1 MQHRSMRRNS
11 SKMRDSKPSHI
22 WCRIFSVL
30 IQIWTEKVWDESL
43 MIQTFDPMNWRYTLW
58 SWLPILNSQPYGKM
72 ADSPR
77 MTMRH
82 LSTLWEI
89 SRPCSPNTF
98 VSIVCIEIFR
108 AMRSSQARRSRI
120 WDRSRIYVCV
130 LSENTLMTSQ
140 PERYERKEIIQK
152 MRFLTC
158 MNMRPQDDENIFFSI
173 LIPRIGRFSHFFDSV
188 SRVNILP
195 ENITSYRNS
204 RMRRSYVN
212 FIHSEIS
219 SRSVNAGM
227 AQDNTWG
234 SENALWLTRKH
245 SYESGI
251 LPSLASR
258 LLLESE
264 YENTIEKCDTHSKE
278 STWWKYFTH
287 KNTFGEYLTS
297 GNKSHTFFSCI
308 PHNI

>member
-188 SRVNILP
+188 SRTTHGVRKTPYGSRGSTRTRAVSFHHSHRGYCWSLSTRILSK
-195 ENITSYRNS
+195 NVIHT
-204 RMRRSYVN
+204 RRRVHGESTLHIK
-212 FIHSEIS
+212 IH
-219 SRSVNAGM
+219 
-227 AQDNTWG
+227 
-234 SENALWLTRKH
+234 L
-245 SYESGI
+245 
-251 LPSLASR
+251 
-258 LLLESE
+258 
-264 YENTIEKCDTHSKE
+264 ENTLLQAINPTLFSHVFLII
-278 STWWKYFTH
+278 Y
-287 KNTFGEYLTS
+287 S
-297 GNKSHTFFSCI
+297 GLRSSHTVFISIFLRKYLA
-308 PHNI
+308 NIHHTSQRNIW